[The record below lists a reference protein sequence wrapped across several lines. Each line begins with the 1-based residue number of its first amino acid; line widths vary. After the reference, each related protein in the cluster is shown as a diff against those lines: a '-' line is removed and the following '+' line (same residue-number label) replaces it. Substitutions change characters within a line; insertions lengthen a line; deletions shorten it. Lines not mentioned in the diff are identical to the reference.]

1 MRMLLMTTALLAA
14 CDSKTEEDPDPT
26 PDTNDT
32 TDTTEFV
39 EGFGVGEVPPD
50 FTLTDAGGN
59 LVSLSDFPEQRVMI
73 VGTAS
78 W

>member
-1 MRMLLMTTALLAA
+1 MRMLLLTTALLAA
-14 CDSKTEEDPDPT
+14 CDSKTEDG
-26 PDTNDT
+26 PDTSDT
-32 TDTTEFV
+32 SDTDSFV

-50 FTLTDAGGN
+50 FTLADAAGN

>member
-1 MRMLLMTTALLAA
+1 MRLLLLTTALLAA
-14 CDSKTEEDPDPT
+14 CDSKTEDGL
-26 PDTNDT
+26 DTSDT
-32 TDTTEFV
+32 SDTDSFV

-50 FTLTDAGGN
+50 FTLADAAGN

>member
-1 MRMLLMTTALLAA
+1 MRLLLLTTALLAA
-14 CDSKTEEDPDPT
+14 CDSKTEDDPDT
-26 PDTNDT
+26 SDTSDA
-32 TDTTEFV
+32 DSFV

-50 FTLTDAGGN
+50 FTLADAAGN

>member
-1 MRMLLMTTALLAA
+1 MRMLLLTTALLAA
-14 CDSKTEEDPDPT
+14 CDSKTEDG
-26 PDTNDT
+26 PDTSDT
-32 TDTTEFV
+32 SDTSDTDSFV

-50 FTLTDAGGN
+50 FTLADAAGN